1 MGSVTKGTAGPIR
14 MRDLADNAWQH
25 FESELSAVTG
35 DKYSH
40 AVFHELK
47 VACESFTSFGVL
59 LKNIHAL
66 LSLKGDAPDNVLPC

>member
-25 FESELSAVTG
+25 FESELSTMTG

-40 AVFHELK
+40 AVLHELK
-47 VACESFTSFGVL
+47 VARENFTSSEVL
-59 LKNIHAL
+59 LKNIHAV
-66 LSLKGDAPDNVLPC
+66 LSLKGGVPDNVLPC